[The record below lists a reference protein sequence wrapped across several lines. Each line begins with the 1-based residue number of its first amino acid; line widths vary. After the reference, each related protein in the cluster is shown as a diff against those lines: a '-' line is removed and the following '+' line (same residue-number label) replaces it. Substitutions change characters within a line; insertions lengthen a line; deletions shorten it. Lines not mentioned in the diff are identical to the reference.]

1 MKKYNY
7 TKHKIDKSD
16 IIEVNKVLNSDYIS
30 QGTYLNKLESKT
42 SRIFNSKYVLAVSS
56 GSAALHLA
64 FKAIG
69 LKKNDYVITTSL
81 TWVASINAIMY
92 CEAKPILID
101 IDPHS
106 FNISLIELEKFLKY
120 TKKKIKYLLAV
131 HLCGNP
137 IDMIELSR
145 ICKKFKIKIIEDAAQ
160 ALGSKYCGSLIGN
173 NQYSEATVFSMQ
185 PTKTITSGEG
195 GLLLTN
201 KKKIYLKAK
210 SLRRHGINNLN
221 NPFPWSDNM
230 TDIGFN
236 YKISEM
242 NCALAFSQMSRYR
255 KIINQRNKIA
265 EFYKKEIKKNK
276 TPVYLQ
282 KISKYSLS
290 SYHLFVIVFNKN
302 ISLNKK
308 KLLFNALIKNGVGL
322 TLKYLPIYRHSVFK
336 KKYKFKNFPN
346 TEQYFKNS
354 FCIPMF
360 EDLNKSDVSSIIK
373 KITYHYNKL

>member
-201 KKKIYLKAK
+201 KKNIYLKAK
-210 SLRRHGINNLN
+210 SLRRHGINNLK

-265 EFYKKEIKKNK
+265 EFYKKKLKKQNSSLFTKDIKIFIIK
-276 TPVYLQ
+276 
-282 KISKYSLS
+282 LS
-290 SYHLFVIVFNKN
+290 SVC
-302 ISLNKK
+302 
-308 KLLFNALIKNGVGL
+308 
-322 TLKYLPIYRHSVFK
+322 
-336 KKYKFKNFPN
+336 
-346 TEQYFKNS
+346 NS
-354 FCIPMF
+354 F
-360 EDLNKSDVSSIIK
+360 
-373 KITYHYNKL
+373 